1 MISDIKYGLY
11 FILALWLLIKFVK
24 YTLVSSIIFCSSTYT
39 LCSPIVWQKFV
50 AVENYDLSRIWLTLA
65 LTVKA
70 TMPDTAEIDL
80 NTPGTRCTKLIVL
93 HMYIVHHSP
102 VAGTR
107 LYCPDY
113 QDCIDECLTGVAFNV
128 SFTLLTMPRF
138 QQYCCRMEFQW
149 LSQWWLVKAKV
160 TAAHGMVS
168 TNQRTTMRMSEPSSS

>member
-1 MISDIKYGLY
+1 MAS
-11 FILALWLLIKFVK
+11 V
-24 YTLVSSIIFCSSTYT
+24 T
-39 LCSPIVWQKFV
+39 
-50 AVENYDLSRIWLTLA
+50 

-113 QDCIDECLTGVAFNV
+113 QDCIDDC
-128 SFTLLTMPRF
+128 
-138 QQYCCRMEFQW
+138 
-149 LSQWWLVKAKV
+149 
-160 TAAHGMVS
+160 
-168 TNQRTTMRMSEPSSS
+168 MSA